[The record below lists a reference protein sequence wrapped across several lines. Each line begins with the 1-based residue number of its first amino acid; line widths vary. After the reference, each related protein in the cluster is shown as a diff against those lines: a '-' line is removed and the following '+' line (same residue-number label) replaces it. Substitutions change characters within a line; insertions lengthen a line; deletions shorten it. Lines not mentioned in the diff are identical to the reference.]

1 MPPGFELP
9 TADVQLWQPL
19 PFVGPQWQDERSRG
33 RDSLIVLGR
42 LRPSATIATARA
54 EMDAFVAGVQSGVTG
69 VVRAKLFKGECT
81 VVGGQSTAS
90 PDDERRRR
98 ATVG

>member
-1 MPPGFELP
+1 
-9 TADVQLWQPL
+9 
-19 PFVGPQWQDERSRG
+19 
-33 RDSLIVLGR
+33 
-42 LRPSATIATARA
+42 
-54 EMDAFVAGVQSGVTG
+54 MDAFVAGVQSGVTG

-90 PDDERRRR
+90 TDDERRRR